1 MRRFA
6 MGALF
11 LLLTI
16 SVFAQMPGFT
26 PFSGDMTSKM
36 ADGKSMNGKVY
47 FTTNKMRMDMN
58 MGGKDAVLINDSA
71 KSTSYMIMPSQKM
84 YMEFHAGQG
93 MRGVPKMSDLK
104 NYDPNNPCAQ
114 AQDMTCEKQGSET
127 VNGRSTDKWL
137 FKNKKDN
144 STMNI
149 WLDKKIHF
157 PVRTVSKDMQ
167 MDLTNIQEG
176 EPSSSLFEIPTG
188 FRKFDM
194 GAFAGGRPQSQ

>member
-6 MGALF
+6 IGAV
-11 LLLTI
+11 LLVVVV

-36 ADGKSMNGKVY
+36 SDGKSMNGKVY

-58 MGGKDAVLINDSA
+58 MGGKDAVLINDTA

-104 NYDPNNPCAQ
+104 SYDPNNPCAQ
-114 AQDMTCEKQGSET
+114 SPEVTCEKQGSET

-137 FKNKKDN
+137 MKNKKDS
-144 STMNI
+144 STSTLWI
-149 WLDKKIHF
+149 DKKLHF
-157 PVRTVSKDMQ
+157 PVRTVTKDAQ

-176 EPSSSLFEIPTG
+176 EPSASLFEIPTG